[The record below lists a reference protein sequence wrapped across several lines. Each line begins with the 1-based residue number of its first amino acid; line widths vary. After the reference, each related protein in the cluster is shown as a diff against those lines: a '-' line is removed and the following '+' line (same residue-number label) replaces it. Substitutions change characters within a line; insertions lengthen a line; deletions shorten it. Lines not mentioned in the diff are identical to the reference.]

1 MTAAIE
7 DQERLLGVIIGTNGQ
22 DDLIWFY
29 NVLGIAVELFSG
41 RSKISYLRI
50 VANHFF

>member
-1 MTAAIE
+1 MVAAIE
-7 DQERLLGVIIGTNGQ
+7 DQKRLLGVIIGTKGQ
-22 DDLIWFY
+22 EDLIWFH

-41 RSKISYLRI
+41 RSKTSHLRI

>member
-1 MTAAIE
+1 MAVIE
-7 DQERLLGVIIGTNGQ
+7 DQKRLLGVIIGTKGQ

-41 RSKISYLRI
+41 RSKTFHLGIA
-50 VANHFF
+50 ANHFF